1 MTKSAIAKGA
11 VISYISIFLNLVISF
26 AYTPWMIHKIG
37 ISDYGLYS
45 LASSFIGYFILDF
58 GMSSSIARFIA
69 KYRAEGREDKVE
81 NMLGLTT
88 KIYLGIDVVIF
99 VVLTVLY
106 FFISGVFKGLT
117 PEEIERFK
125 LLYIISGSFSVLSF
139 VFKPMNG
146 AMMAYEYFVENKLLD
161 MVTRVGTVSIVALLL
176 LFNGDVFT
184 LVFVTGLVGF
194 VVNVSKYLIFTHKSH
209 LKINWKY
216 FEKAELIVLFSFSA
230 WIFLMGLAQRFR
242 FTLVQSVLGI
252 LSNSTE
258 ISIFSMAMMLE
269 ATVFTL
275 SSALNGLFLPK
286 VTRLS
291 QNNDRKTILELLVR
305 VGRIQLFIIALIFS
319 GFCLFGKEFLI
330 LWAGPEFKNVYYVLI
345 CLIFSNM
352 VSLTQQIANDLVY
365 AENKVKG
372 FALIVLIASA
382 VGLTISVLL
391 ASRLGA
397 IGCGIGTGLALVAT
411 VIANNVFYKRKMQL
425 DIGTFFKQCHCKILP
440 PLVIL
445 GLTFWGIKQ
454 FLVIESWTTLII
466 VGSVYCIT
474 YFSLSYLLL
483 FNKEEKDLVLSFF
496 RR

>member
-1 MTKSAIAKGA
+1 MPKSAIAKGA
-11 VISYISIFLNLVISF
+11 LISYISIFLNLVISF

-88 KIYLGIDVVIF
+88 KIYLGIDIVIF

-106 FFISGVFKGLT
+106 FFVSGVFKGLT

-139 VFKPMNG
+139 VFKPMSG

-176 LFNGDVFT
+176 LFNGNVFT

-194 VVNVSKYLIFTHKSH
+194 AVNVSKYLIFTHKSH
-209 LKINWKY
+209 LKINWK
-216 FEKAELIVLFSFSA
+216 FFDKAELMVLFSFSA
-230 WIFLMGLAQRFR
+230 WIFLKGLAQRFR

-258 ISIFSMAMMLE
+258 ISIFSMSMMLE
-269 ATVFTL
+269 GTIYTL

-291 QNNDRKTILELLVR
+291 QNNDRKTIIELMVR

-319 GFCLFGKEFLI
+319 GFCLFGKEFLV
-330 LWAGPEFKNVYYVLI
+330 LWAGPEFQKVYYVLI
-345 CLIFSNM
+345 CLVVSNL

-372 FALIVLIASA
+372 FALIVLVASA
-382 VGLTISVLL
+382 IGLIVSVLL

-397 IGCGIGTGLALVAT
+397 VGCGIGTGLALVST
-411 VIANNVFYKRKMQL
+411 VVANNVFYKRKMQL
-425 DIGTFFKQCHCKILP
+425 EVGTFFKQCHFRILP
-440 PLVIL
+440 PLVVL
-445 GLTFWGIKQ
+445 GLVFWGIKQ
-454 FLVIESWTTLII
+454 FFVMDSWLALI
-466 VGSVYCIT
+466 VGAAVYCIA
-474 YFSLSYLLL
+474 YFLISYLFL
-483 FNKEEKDLVLSFF
+483 FNKEEKSLIKGFMH
-496 RR
+496 R